1 MSVDLIRELDREHL
15 DYELIPH
22 RRTET
27 AMDEAEAVGTSPG
40 EVAKTIVLT
49 DGDVFVR
56 AVLPASERV
65 DLRKVRLLVG
75 RKRLRLA
82 TESELVLAYPMFEL
96 GAVPPV
102 GGPLGDRVVV
112 DGRVAAREDILLEPG
127 SHSESLRLRAR
138 DLLVLARAQIGD
150 ICRK

>member
-1 MSVDLIRELDREHL
+1 MVLSEL
-15 DYELIPH
+15 P
-22 RRTET
+22 
-27 AMDEAEAVGTSPG
+27 EAV
-40 EVAKTIVLT
+40 
-49 DGDVFVR
+49 
-56 AVLPASERV
+56 
-65 DLRKVRLLVG
+65 LR
-75 RKRLRLA
+75 
-82 TESELVLAYPMFEL
+82 SMFEL

-112 DGRVAAREDILLEPG
+112 DRRVAAKEDILLEPG